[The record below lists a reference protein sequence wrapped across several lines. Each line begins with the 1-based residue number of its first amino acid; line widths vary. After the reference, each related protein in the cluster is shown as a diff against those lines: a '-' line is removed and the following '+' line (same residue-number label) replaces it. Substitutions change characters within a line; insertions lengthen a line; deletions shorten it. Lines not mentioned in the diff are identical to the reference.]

1 MWFFTPKKK
10 SLDGAAIKSLMS
22 VSSQRNLKVFLEAEK
37 NMFDHLKSFI
47 TLSFLLNSG
56 CLAALFQFRP
66 DIKCCIIVLSIG
78 IEISLITYLL
88 SFLFLNISMS
98 HIIKCNFDKFKS
110 SRRISYSFSYFGVA
124 VSIISFWIA
133 LLLFIKKISS
143 TW

>member
-37 NMFDHLKSFI
+37 NMFDHLKAFI
-47 TLSFLLNSG
+47 TLSFLLNTG

-66 DIKCCIIVLSIG
+66 DKKFCIIMLSAG
-78 IEISLITYLL
+78 IEISLILYLI

-98 HIIKCNFDKFKS
+98 NLLEYNFDKFKT
-110 SRRISYSFSYFGVA
+110 SRRISYTFSYLGVIA
-124 VSIISFWIA
+124 SISFFGIA
-133 LLLFIKKISS
+133 LHSFMQYFK
-143 TW
+143 

>member
-10 SLDGAAIKSLMS
+10 SLDDAAIKSLMS

-37 NMFDHLKSFI
+37 NMFDHLKAFI
-47 TLSFLLNSG
+47 TLSFLLNAG

-66 DIKCCIIVLSIG
+66 DIKCCIILLSIG
-78 IEISLITYLL
+78 IEISLILYLI

-98 HIIKCNFDKFKS
+98 NILEYNFDKFKT
-110 SRRISYSFSYFGVA
+110 SRRISYMFSYFGVA
-124 VSIISFWIA
+124 VSIVSFWIA
-133 LLLFIKKISS
+133 LLLFIEKISN